1 MFLTHDMADAFGD
14 WLECRR
20 IQRALVAAMPG
31 LAEAITADGE
41 RPLLRIRRPG
51 RGTLIVA
58 KASDENAGRWII
70 GVPSGPSPILHDA
83 DSWEAAVDIVL
94 SAVGEPGA
102 DAASDGTGDADE

>member
-20 IQRALVAAMPG
+20 IQRALVTAMPD
-31 LAEAITADGE
+31 LAEAITVDSE

-51 RGTLIVA
+51 RGTLIIA
-58 KASDENAGRWII
+58 RASDENAGRWII
-70 GVPSGPSPILHDA
+70 GVPTRPTPVLHDA
-83 DSWEAAVDIVL
+83 DSWEVAVDIVL

-102 DAASDGTGDADE
+102 DATSDAIGDADE

>member
-20 IQRALVAAMPG
+20 IQRALVAAMPS

-51 RGTLIVA
+51 RGTLIIA
-58 KASDENAGRWII
+58 RASDENAGRWLI
-70 GVPSGPSPILHDA
+70 GVPAHPAPLLHDA
-83 DSWEAAVDIVL
+83 DTWEAAVDIVL

-102 DAASDGTGDADE
+102 DAVSEGTGDPDE

>member
-20 IQRALVAAMPG
+20 IQRAL
-31 LAEAITADGE
+31 EAITADGE

-51 RGTLIVA
+51 RGTLIIA
-58 KASDENAGRWII
+58 RASDENAGRWII
-70 GVPSGPSPILHDA
+70 GVPTRPTPVLHDA

-102 DAASDGTGDADE
+102 DATSDAIGDADE